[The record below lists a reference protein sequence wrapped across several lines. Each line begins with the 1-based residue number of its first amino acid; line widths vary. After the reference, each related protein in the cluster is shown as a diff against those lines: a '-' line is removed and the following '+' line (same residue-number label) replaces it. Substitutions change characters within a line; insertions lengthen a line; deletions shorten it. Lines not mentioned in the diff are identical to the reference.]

1 VHLLHKFS
9 DLQKR
14 SLSSI
19 GLLIFAY
26 LFFIANLA
34 VSSLLLLSV
43 FCILI
48 YEWHLASKGQKTC
61 FDYLI
66 FLFITSGICVFWYIN
81 AARLLIYFV
90 SDILETSMIWIIG
103 SAILS
108 DTGAYFIGRIF
119 GGMHPFPN
127 ISPGKTISGYL
138 GGLIIGG
145 SVPLLTFLTYKSYIP
160 NFEHL
165 VILILLGVLLSISAM
180 AGDLLQSYFKR
191 KHKIKDT
198 GSLLPGHGGFFD
210 RFDAILATSL
220 MALLIVLCIITLDSH
235 RGFINPHIG
244 FIMSTLDPNQLV
256 Y

>member
-1 VHLLHKFS
+1 MLIEKGVSVHLLHKFS

-34 VSSLLLLSV
+34 VSSLLLLFV

-61 FDYLI
+61 LDYLI
-66 FLFITSGICVFWYIN
+66 FLFITSGMCVFGAIN
-81 AARLLIYFV
+81 AGRLLGDAFSYIFE
-90 SDILETSMIWIIG
+90 ISMIWIIG

-145 SVPLLTFLTYKSYIP
+145 SVPLFTFLTYKSYIP
-160 NFEHL
+160 EFKYL
-165 VILILLGVLLSISAM
+165 ISLIVIGLLLSISAM

-191 KHKIKDT
+191 KNKIKDT

-220 MALLIVLCIITLDSH
+220 MGLLIALCITFFNI
-235 RGFINPHIG
+235 
-244 FIMSTLDPNQLV
+244 V
-256 Y
+256 